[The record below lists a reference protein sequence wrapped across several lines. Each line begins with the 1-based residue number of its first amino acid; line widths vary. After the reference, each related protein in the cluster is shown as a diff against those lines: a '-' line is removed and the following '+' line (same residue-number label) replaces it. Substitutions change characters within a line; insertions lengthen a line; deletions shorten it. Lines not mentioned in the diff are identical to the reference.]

1 MSDCVKCWRM
11 RLDMIEFD
19 DILLWEYGW
28 RMRDEI
34 LLVFCWMT
42 QQQQGLWKQNKNVI
56 SFPFQFQNKQQ
67 ELCGVIKVRNGEFV
81 CDYCFK
87 TLTNPLKLPCGYDL
101 CEECV
106 LEGWGEE
113 EINWERERERVEWRR
128 RVWGYCEEWY
138 LKRERE
144 NGNER
149 IGDLNEW
156 NEWMI
161 DFDVCEWW
169 LRWNDIHSF
178 LIILIISYHS
188 IFIINTSQ
196 Q

>member
-1 MSDCVKCWRM
+1 MSDCVKYWRM
-11 RLDMIEFD
+11 RLDVIEFD

-34 LLVFCWMT
+34 LFVFCWIT

-56 SFPFQFQNKQQ
+56 SFSFQFQNKQQ
-67 ELCGVIKVRNGEFV
+67 ELCGVMKVRNGEFV
-81 CDYCFK
+81 CGYCFN

-113 EINWERERERVEWRR
+113 EINWERDKGVKWRR

-144 NGNER
+144 W
-149 IGDLNEW
+149 EW
-156 NEWMI
+156 ENWGFEWMKWMDDWFWCVWMMI
-161 DFDVCEWW
+161 EMKWYSF
-169 LRWNDIHSF
+169 ISHHSHHF
-178 LIILIISYHS
+178 ISFH
-188 IFIINTSQ
+188 FHN
-196 Q
+196 